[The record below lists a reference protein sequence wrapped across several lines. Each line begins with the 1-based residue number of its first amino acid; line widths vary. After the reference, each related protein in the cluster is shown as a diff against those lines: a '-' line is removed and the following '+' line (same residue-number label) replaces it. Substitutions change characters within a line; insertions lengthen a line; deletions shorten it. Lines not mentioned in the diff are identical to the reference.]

1 MIDFY
6 FYDKTRGFEKV
17 DKFEMYVEI
26 RGMLNQK
33 YSISAIARKLNIS
46 RNTVYK
52 YLRKSPDE
60 MAEWTASTMTRKK
73 KLDEHKE
80 LILFWLREYPDITAA
95 QVQDWLKE
103 RFPKF
108 KVGESTVRD
117 YVRCLREEFGI
128 LKESTL
134 RDYEAIPDPPMGE
147 QIQVDFGFKAVK
159 NQFGKQVKLVFIVF
173 VLANSRYKYVEFQNR
188 PFTTKDVVQAHKNAF
203 RALSGVTKEILYDQD
218 RLMVVSENEG
228 DILLTEEFQQFVNEI
243 KFEVKLCR
251 KADPE
256 SKGRV
261 ENAVKFI
268 KNNFINN
275 RVFQNIDSWNE
286 QCRKWLER
294 TGNGKIHNGTKRRP
308 ADVFLV
314 EKQHMRQVNLIKQ
327 NSNNSI
333 ARSVRK
339 DNTVLYLSN
348 RYSVP
353 LGTFQKYPE
362 VFVHKT
368 EENKLVIYIKESGE
382 ILATHPISSDK
393 GKLIQNRSHQ
403 RDRSK
408 GIKELIEVISDHFTN
423 KDEAKSYLEELRNQY
438 PRYIR
443 DQLSLIKK
451 CIDIDSAGII
461 DDSLA
466 LCIERKLYSANDFQD
481 VAALLKRQ
489 RQLNSTNANADFNKT
504 TCDATAKLTLDM
516 DTEQRPPLVYVN
528 IMEGAS

>member
-1 MIDFY
+1 
-6 FYDKTRGFEKV
+6 
-17 DKFEMYVEI
+17 MYVEI

-33 YSISAIARKLNIS
+33 YSISAIARKLNVS

-52 YLRKSPDE
+52 YLRYSPEE
-60 MAEWTASTMTRKK
+60 MADWTASTMTRRK

-80 LILFWLREYPDITAA
+80 LILDWLRGYPDITAA

-103 RFPKF
+103 KFPKF

-117 YVRCLREEFGI
+117 YVRCLREDFSI
-128 LKESTL
+128 PKESSS

-147 QIQVDFGFKAVK
+147 QIQVDFGFKTVK
-159 NQFGKQVKLVFIVF
+159 NQKSKPIKLVFIVF
-173 VLANSRYKYVEFQNR
+173 VLAHSRYKYIEFQNR
-188 PFTTKDVVQAHKNAF
+188 PFTTKDVVRAHKNAF
-203 RALSGVTKEILYDQD
+203 RALNGVSKEIVYDQD

-228 DILLTEEFQQFVNEI
+228 DILLTEEFQHFVNEI

-256 SKGRV
+256 SKGKV

-286 QCRKWLER
+286 QCQKWLER

-314 EKQHMRQVNLIKQ
+314 EKQHMRQVNFIKQ

-339 DNTVLYLSN
+339 DNTILYLSN

-353 LGTFQKYPE
+353 LGTYQKYPE
-362 VFVHKT
+362 VFIHKT
-368 EENKLVIYIKESGE
+368 EENKLVIYLKESGE
-382 ILATHPISSDK
+382 ILATHPISFEK

-408 GIKELIEVISDHFTN
+408 GIQELVEVISDHFTN
-423 KDEAKSYLEELRNQY
+423 KDAAKNYLDELKIRY

-443 DQLSLIKK
+443 DQLSLMKK
-451 CIDIDSAGII
+451 CIDISSAEII

-481 VAALLKRQ
+481 VVALLKRQ
-489 RQLNSTNANADFNKT
+489 RKVNSTNANADFSET
-504 TCDATAKLTLDM
+504 TCNTTAELPLDM

-528 IMEGAS
+528 IMESVL